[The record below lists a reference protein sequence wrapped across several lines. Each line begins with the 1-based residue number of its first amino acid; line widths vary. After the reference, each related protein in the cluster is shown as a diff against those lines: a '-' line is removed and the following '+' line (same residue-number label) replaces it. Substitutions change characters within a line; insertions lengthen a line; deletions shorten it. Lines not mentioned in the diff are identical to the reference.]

1 MMDNKNAKGVSH
13 FSPGLPRSGYPGIAG
28 KTNTN
33 NPERVV
39 PWSVSTFVME
49 IRHNPDGV
57 ETRPI
62 PIPQGSRFAATLG
75 RPQDEHEQP

>member
-1 MMDNKNAKGVSH
+1 MELKSVLFQFPRVAAQW
-13 FSPGLPRSGYPGIAG
+13 LPWDGG
-28 KTNTN
+28 KTNMN

-39 PWSVSTFVME
+39 PWTFSTFVME
-49 IRHNPDGV
+49 SRHNPDGV

-75 RPQDEHEQP
+75 